1 MQARKRNVIQMS
13 TMMLMIDNLEYYIL
27 KLTINPTRETKR
39 NSIKVSKKTFRET
52 KTTSYVLS
60 ASKSY

>member
-27 KLTINPTRETKR
+27 NLTINTTRETKS
-39 NSIKVSKKTFRET
+39 NSIEVSKNTFRER

>member
-39 NSIKVSKKTFRET
+39 NSIKVSKNTFRET